1 MTNPLK
7 FIALAVALCL
17 CQGCQGCSKG
27 AESPIDQQDEVYR
40 ALLVDGN
47 DLLKKQKHQKAAA
60 VFAEAISKVP
70 EKAEGYLNRGIAY
83 IYLERYEKAIV
94 DLTKAIEKDEGL
106 AIAYA
111 NRGIAYD
118 HLEKHKEALSDY
130 KVALALDPNKVKGPG
145 FIERF
150 LYNKPKVPEVRD
162 RAEFLEKT
170 LRPASHAGSPQQPP
184 GQKNQP

>member
-1 MTNPLK
+1 MINPLK

-17 CQGCQGCSKG
+17 CQGCSKD
-27 AESPIDQQDEVYR
+27 AESPVDRQDEVYR
-40 ALLVDGN
+40 AILVEGN
-47 DLLKKQKHQKAAA
+47 DLLKEKKYQEAAGVFGEAVSKA
-60 VFAEAISKVP
+60 P
-70 EKAEGYLNRGIAY
+70 EKAGAYLNRGIAY
-83 IYLERYEKAIV
+83 IYLERYERAIV

-118 HLEKHKEALSDY
+118 HLEKPEEALSDY

-145 FIERF
+145 FMERF
-150 LYNKPKVPEVRD
+150 LYNKPKLPDVGE
-162 RAEFLEKT
+162 RAEFLEKA
-170 LRPASHAGSPQQPP
+170 LKPESHAGLPQEPP